1 MDITFESI
9 MGLIAKNEL
18 DEALRQTK
26 MRYDKLE
33 EVLEEMPLEKT
44 ADYSLEEWEQQ
55 RRLLVEEIAELYTLI
70 TTIETD
76 LDE

>member
-9 MGLIAKNEL
+9 MELISNDEL

-26 MRYDKLE
+26 MLCDKLE

-44 ADYSLEEWEQQ
+44 SDYSLEELEQQ
-55 RRLLVEEIAELYTLI
+55 RHLLVEEIAELYTLI
-70 TTIETD
+70 TTLETD
-76 LDE
+76 LNE